1 MAIDTMELMNAVFA
15 ARPVDFDKGM
25 TDQIQDK
32 VAELVADRK
41 LEVAKTF
48 FTPADATVEISDE
61 EPDETLETQDDS
73 VEDDT
78 DETTQDDDD
87 ETA

>member
-15 ARPVDFDKGM
+15 ARPVDFDNGM
-25 TDQIQDK
+25 SDQIQDK
-32 VAELVADRK
+32 VTQLVADKK

-61 EPDETLETQDDS
+61 EPDETLDPQDDS
-73 VEDDT
+73 IEDDS
-78 DETTQDDDD
+78 EAPVQDDD